1 MDWKFV
7 ANCAVTILA
16 ILDPLGALA
25 MFLALLGGATHE
37 QRRRGAMLAAL
48 TVLTTL
54 TVAMLFGRHLLGLLG
69 ISMGAFRVAGG
80 GVILLTGLKML
91 AGKLGEERPAAP
103 DPQKVPRLEL
113 QAIVPLGTPLIAGAG
128 SISTVIL
135 FEHSAA
141 NALHVAAVAAVIV
154 LCSALLFLALLC
166 ADRVAVALGQVG
178 MSIAVRLMGLVLMA
192 MGVQFMADGARD
204 LFPALGRSAANLTGA
219 VESRHAP
226 FLAGSRSK
234 CRV

>member
-1 MDWKFV
+1 
-7 ANCAVTILA
+7 
-16 ILDPLGALA
+16 
-25 MFLALLGGATHE
+25 
-37 QRRRGAMLAAL
+37 
-48 TVLTTL
+48 
-54 TVAMLFGRHLLGLLG
+54 
-69 ISMGAFRVAGG
+69 MGAFRVAGG

-91 AGKLGEERPAAP
+91 AGKLGEERSAAP
-103 DPQKVPRLEL
+103 DPEKVSRLEL

-154 LCSALLFLALLC
+154 LCSALLFLALLS
-166 ADRVAVALGQVG
+166 ADRVAGALGRVG

-204 LFPALGRSAANLTGA
+204 LFPALGRPAANFTGA
-219 VESRHAP
+219 LESRHAP
-226 FLAGSRSK
+226 CPRAQGASAGCDGRS
-234 CRV
+234 